1 MTKKGY
7 SNLLCMGL
15 ERSMLGKDGKGRMHV
30 RLFSFIAGLIFF
42 LLLIMPMNE
51 YLVIRDSRTDRL
63 LWETPSEA
71 GLTFAIRWLHSI
83 HRTPVVEF
91 FRVEGD
97 SLVEYRMSF
106 ANYGIG
112 MNSELAP
119 GERLVNR
126 NGTFYVENMRRVFP
140 EIRLFI
146 GQVRANHTLLFQGAE
161 IPLRTLHQAGKS
173 ITIRLEKRSILDS
186 IGGKAS

>member
-1 MTKKGY
+1 MY
-7 SNLLCMGL
+7 
-15 ERSMLGKDGKGRMHV
+15 V
-30 RLFSFIAGLIFF
+30 RLFSFLASLLI
-42 LLLIMPMNE
+42 LLLLLMPRNE
-51 YLVIRDSRTDRL
+51 YLVIRDSQTNQL

-83 HRTPVVEF
+83 HRTPVVDY

-97 SLVEYRMSF
+97 KLVEYQMSF
-106 ANYGIG
+106 VNYGIG

-126 NGTFYVENMRRVFP
+126 NGTFYVENMHRVFP

-146 GQVRANHTLLFQGAE
+146 GQVRADPTLLFQGAE
-161 IPLRTLHQAGKS
+161 SPLRTLHQPGKS
-173 ITIRLEKRSILDS
+173 ITIRLEKRSILDC